1 MDEKF
6 TKDHIFVVSV
16 PTYDWNKIAKEKEEQ
31 KNKKDE

>member
-16 PTYDWNKIAKEKEEQ
+16 PTYDWAKIAKEKEEQ
-31 KNKKDE
+31 KRKKEE